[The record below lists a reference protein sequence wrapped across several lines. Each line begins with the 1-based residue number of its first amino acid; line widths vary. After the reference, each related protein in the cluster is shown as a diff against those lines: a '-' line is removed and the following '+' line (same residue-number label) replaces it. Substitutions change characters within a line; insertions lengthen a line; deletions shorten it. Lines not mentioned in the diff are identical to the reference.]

1 MKTIITL
8 KNHCLKAF
16 ESIDRS
22 GSSNSSSSSSIG
34 GFNPSYPS
42 SIGGF
47 VGDLHVGKHYDT
59 IGKFEPS
66 ELRRVKSTISTL
78 SFNYEYQ
85 GKSLIKEL
93 EVQ

>member
-1 MKTIITL
+1 MKTIITI

-22 GSSNSSSSSSIG
+22 GSSQSNSNNSNG

-47 VGDLHVGKHYDT
+47 IGDLHVGKYYDV
-59 IGKFEPS
+59 ISKIEPT
-66 ELRRVKSTISTL
+66 ELRRVKSTISSL

-85 GKSLIKEL
+85 GKSLVKEL
-93 EVQ
+93 EIQ